1 MIGDV
6 ELMDVPADG
15 NCFFSALSLALHDF
29 DRAKM
34 WTRPEI
40 VQVKQ
45 LLLENLQMLLR
56 ERWLDHSKSAP
67 PDIQGL
73 LNDET
78 LVRRLC
84 TEFAW
89 AESSEAILASRLL
102 RRRIQ
107 VFALFPGAHHPVLG
121 LDAAPPRR
129 RRSEADGA
137 SGAPPLVLLVISTK
151 DGKRDHYQAVRRAKG
166 ASGFA
171 APAGGAERGGV
182 GMKGG
187 EPRGLLEALLVAGGL
202 CGLLGLLHG
211 FRKKH

>member
-6 ELMDVPADG
+6 ALMDVPADG

-73 LNDET
+73 LNDEASAGGAAT
-78 LVRRLC
+78 
-84 TEFAW
+84 
-89 AESSEAILASRLL
+89 SS
-102 RRRIQ
+102 
-107 VFALFPGAHHPVLG
+107 
-121 LDAAPPRR
+121 
-129 RRSEADGA
+129 
-137 SGAPPLVLLVISTK
+137 
-151 DGKRDHYQAVRRAKG
+151 RRAKLTKSVKKE
-166 ASGFA
+166 ASSTS
-171 APAGGAERGGV
+171 R
-182 GMKGG
+182 
-187 EPRGLLEALLVAGGL
+187 
-202 CGLLGLLHG
+202 
-211 FRKKH
+211 